1 MIDNKRFKEMVGY
14 LKDNRYIRNQQDF
27 VERVNSDKTTVSQ
40 IMNDKIPAPNI
51 MFGNISAAFPFISIE
66 WLKHGEG
73 EMLKE
78 SNDKIC
84 QDGKGEYITYLLPMR
99 AMGGSLTG
107 IAQDGVSLQNCEQ
120 VISPI
125 KGIDFAITV
134 YGESMAPE
142 YPSGS
147 RILIKQ
153 INPNLFIDWGKV
165 YVLDTPNGI
174 VVKEIRQSERE
185 GYISCYS
192 INPDPK
198 FKPFDI
204 PMCEIFGIYRV
215 LMCLSAK

>member
-1 MIDNKRFKEMVGY
+1 MNTSEIINKVIEYSGLSPAKFAAKIQSKTSQAIYDLQSGKTKTISSEME
-14 LKDNRYIRNQQDF
+14 N
-27 VERVNSDKTTVSQ
+27 
-40 IMNDKIPAPNI
+40 KI
-51 MFGNISAAFPFISIE
+51 ISCYPEINKI
-66 WLKHGEG
+66 WLHTGEG

-107 IAQDGVSLQNCEQ
+107 VAQDGVSLQNCEQ

-147 RILIKQ
+147 RMLIKQ

>member
-1 MIDNKRFKEMVGY
+1 MEESTVKSRLIAY
-14 LKDNRYIRNQQDF
+14 LDYKKISKSDF
-27 VERVNSDKTTVSQ
+27 GREIGVSNAFVTSMRKGLQ
-40 IMNDKIPAPNI
+40 PDKIKSIASSYQDLNI
-51 MFGNISAAFPFISIE
+51 N
-66 WLKHGEG
+66 WLLTGEG

-78 SNDKIC
+78 SNDNTSQNI
-84 QDGKGEYITYLLPMR
+84 DGKEGYITYLLPMR

-107 IAQDGVSLQNCEQ
+107 VAQDGVTLQNCEQ

-153 INPNLFIDWGKV
+153 INPDLFIDWGKV
-165 YVLDTPNGI
+165 YALDTPNGI
-174 VVKEIRQSERE
+174 VVKELRKSERD

-198 FKPFDI
+198 FKPFDV